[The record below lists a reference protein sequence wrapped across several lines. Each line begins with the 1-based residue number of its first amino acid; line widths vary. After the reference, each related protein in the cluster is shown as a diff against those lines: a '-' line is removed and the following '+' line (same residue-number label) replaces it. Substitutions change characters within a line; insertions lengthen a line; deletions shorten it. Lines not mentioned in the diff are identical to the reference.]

1 MLTAIVVCFT
11 TALIFAF
18 AGKYLGQMGTYLI
31 SLLPAGLF
39 LYFLSLQSELVS
51 SGEILLNYSWIESL
65 GIDLSFRLDGMA
77 QIFALLIC
85 GIGFLV
91 YIYAAEYLKNHRHI
105 DRFYGYLTVFMGSM
119 LGLVLSNNLI
129 TLFIFWELTSITSFF
144 LIGFNHRDLLARK
157 AALTALT
164 LTGGGGLI
172 MLVGFIMMGQVAG
185 TYTISEILQSGDVF
199 ADSIYLGLIILAL
212 LVGCFTK
219 SAQFPFHF
227 WLPDAMRAP
236 TPISTYLH
244 SATMV
249 KAGVYLLAR
258 FSPLFDGELYWNEAL
273 LLFGG
278 ITMLY
283 GAINSIFKTD
293 LKAILAYTTISAL
306 GIMVLMIGIG
316 SSTAILALLLFI
328 VVHAL
333 YKAGLFLL
341 TGALDHLTGTREIT
355 RLSGLR
361 TKSGILFVAGILAA
375 VSSAGIIPALGY
387 HGKHLI
393 YAAAMETDLL
403 SFLILSL
410 IVAANLFIICAGFL
424 VGIKPFTGRPNSGN
438 APLHPTSLLL
448 WAPPLLLGVL
458 GMVAGIFP
466 SYLEAHLL
474 IPAQTGITSVES
486 TAHLHLWSGFDPVF
500 WMSFFTVLGGV
511 GLYLLF
517 RPSHR
522 YSNQLKSLE
531 KISSRYL
538 LEQIIRGTKN
548 FFYFITHLLQ
558 NGYLRYYTA
567 VILTFLIFLIGLR
580 MNLGFVSDHQMSFPV
595 DFTFNEIATV
605 AIMVISIFLAVF
617 TSSRIVAVASLGG
630 VGMCICLLFVYYSA
644 PDLAMTQFTIDT
656 LTVVLFVLLLKKL
669 PTYLTKVDT
678 GLNWRDLVISCT
690 FGAMISVIAMEI
702 LLTGSVV
709 EGISSY
715 YAENAYQLAK
725 GKNVVNVILVDFRG
739 VDTLIEI
746 TVLAVAGLG
755 VFSLIRLHMS
765 VDS

>member
-18 AGKYLGQMGTYLI
+18 AGKYLGQKGTYLI

-39 LYFLSLQSELVS
+39 LYFLSLQSELLN
-51 SGEILLNYSWIESL
+51 SGEIILNYSWIESM
-65 GIDLSFRLDGMA
+65 GINLSFRLDGMA

-105 DRFYGYLTVFMGSM
+105 DRFYAFLTVFMGSM

-129 TLFIFWELTSITSFF
+129 TLFVFWELTSITSFF

-164 LTGGGGLI
+164 ITGGGGLI

-328 VVHAL
+328 IVHAL

-341 TGALDHLTGTREIT
+341 TGALDHLTGTRDIT
-355 RLSGLR
+355 QLSGLR
-361 TKSGILFVAGILAA
+361 AKSGILFVAGTLAA

-393 YAAAMETDLL
+393 YAAAMETDLF
-403 SFLILSL
+403 SFFILGL

-424 VGIKPFTGRPNSGN
+424 VGIKPFTGRPISGN

-458 GMVAGIFP
+458 GLLAGIFP
-466 SYLEAHLL
+466 SYLESQLL
-474 IPAQTGITSVES
+474 IPAQMGITAVES
-486 TAHLHLWSGFDPVF
+486 TAHLHLWAGFDPVF
-500 WMSFFTVLGGV
+500 WMSFFTVLGGI
-511 GLYLLF
+511 GLYLWF

-522 YSNQLKSLE
+522 YSNQLKRLE

-538 LEQIIRGTKN
+538 LEQIIRETKN
-548 FFYFITHLLQ
+548 FFSFITHLLQ

-580 MNLGFVSDHQMSFPV
+580 MNLGFESDHQLSFPV

-617 TSSRIVAVASLGG
+617 TTSRIVAVASLGG

-678 GLNWRDLVISCT
+678 GINWRDLVISCT
-690 FGAMISVIAMEI
+690 FGAMISVIAMEV

-765 VDS
+765 FDS